1 MPNDFYAITFINEL
15 GGSSRHKMS
24 KPNKKKH
31 TTAIV
36 HGPKLSSQRE
46 MKQHLKDYASATTA
60 HGIAY
65 LAEDGRPKLEKVFW
79 IVIVI
84 LAIVF
89 SYYQCATLYKQWQ
102 DDPVITTL
110 DTVSLPIHEIEFPAV
125 TICPQGSIKS
135 IAETVLFLQ
144 LSRFIRNKREAEV
157 TRKKR
162 SDESTNAAISKSPG
176 NGSLEMTYDE
186 MMSHVEEFLREV
198 YPGATDKPTKMVH
211 LLTSNQPKKSFT
223 NDAVMYQSFDE
234 KCDAATNQKTLE
246 SLNKKLTNDPCP
258 DGFKMGTNNTCL
270 HFANTQMTFND
281 ATDYC
286 QQQGG
291 SQLLQLVSYEA
302 LKIFNGYGSPG

>member
-1 MPNDFYAITFINEL
+1 
-15 GGSSRHKMS
+15 MS

-46 MKQHLKDYASATTA
+46 MKQHLKDYASVTTA

-79 IVIVI
+79 IVIVL
-84 LAIVF
+84 LALVF
-89 SYYQCATLYKQWQ
+89 SYYQCATLYNQWQ

-144 LSRFIRNKREAEV
+144 LSRFIRNKREAEM

-162 SDESTNAAISKSPG
+162 SVESANPDSSKLSG

-186 MMSHVEEFLREV
+186 MMSHVDQFLRDV
-198 YPGATDKPTKMVH
+198 YPGATDIPTKLVH
-211 LLTSNQPKKSFT
+211 LLTSNQPRKSFT
-223 NDAVMYQSFDE
+223 NDAVMYQSFE
-234 KCDAATNQKTLE
+234 QKCDEASNRKTLE
-246 SLNKKLTNDPCP
+246 SLNKQLNNDTCP
-258 DGFKMGTNNTCL
+258 DGFKMGRDNTCL

-291 SQLLQLVSYEA
+291 SQLLQLGSYEV
-302 LKIFNGYGSPG
+302 LKMFNGYGTPGMLNCSL